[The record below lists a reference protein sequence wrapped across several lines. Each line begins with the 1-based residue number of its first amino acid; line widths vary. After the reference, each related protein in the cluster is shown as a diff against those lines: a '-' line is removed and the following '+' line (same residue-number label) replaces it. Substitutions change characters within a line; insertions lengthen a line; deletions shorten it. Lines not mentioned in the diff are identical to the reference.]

1 MTTMLLRRP
10 QTQHGFTL
18 IEVIVSIGILAMM
31 TTSMYLILRNSSEVQ
46 QESSARAALN
56 QMGRNATE
64 IMRKELSQ
72 AYLSQNQTEHW
83 KTLFK
88 AEDTDPIDEV
98 YFVAKSHEKRYADV
112 KESDLA
118 EIHYTSESDRDGGV
132 FRTLLH
138 REAPIIDDEPERGGT
153 VLAMA
158 HNVREL
164 ELRYYDEKKEEWVEE
179 WDSESADYVDRLPR
193 AVEIRLELEDAE
205 GRSQSFLTRT
215 MVYAA
220 AP

>member
-1 MTTMLLRRP
+1 
-10 QTQHGFTL
+10 L
-18 IEVIVSIGILAMM
+18 IEVIISIAILATM
-31 TTSMYLILRNSSEVQ
+31 TSSVYLILRNSLEVQ
-46 QESSARAALN
+46 EESSARAALS
-56 QMGRNATE
+56 QMGRNAME
-64 IMRKELSQ
+64 IMRSELSQ
-72 AYLSQNQTEHW
+72 AYLSENQTEDW
-83 KTLFK
+83 RTVFK
-88 AEDTDPIDEV
+88 AEDADPIDEV
-98 YFVAKSHEKRYADV
+98 YFIAKSHEKRYADA
-112 KESDLA
+112 KECDLA
-118 EIHYTSESDRDGGV
+118 ELHYTSESDREGGV

-179 WDSESADYVDRLPR
+179 WDSESAEHVNRLPR

-215 MVYAA
+215 LVYAA
-220 AP
+220 TP

>member
-1 MTTMLLRRP
+1 MRP
-10 QTQHGFTL
+10 RNRPPHQSGFTL
-18 IEVIVSIGILAMM
+18 IEVIIAIGVLALMM
-31 TTSMYLILRNSSEVQ
+31 SSMFMILRNSTEIQ
-46 QESSARAALN
+46 DESAARASLA
-56 QMGRNATE
+56 QMGRNAME
-64 IMRKELSQ
+64 IMRHELSQ
-72 AYLSQNQTEHW
+72 AFLSSNQSDHW
-83 KTLFK
+83 KTVFK

-98 YFVAKSHEKRYADV
+98 YFVAKSHEKRYANT

-118 EIHYTSESDRDGGV
+118 EIHYSSESDRDGGA

-138 REAPIIDDEPERGGT
+138 RESSIIDDDPERGGT

-179 WDSESADYVDRLPR
+179 WDSESADFVNRLPR
-193 AVEIRLELEDAE
+193 AIEIRLELEDE
-205 GRSQSFLTRT
+205 QGRSQSFLTRT
-215 MVYAA
+215 MVYAS

>member
-1 MTTMLLRRP
+1 M
-10 QTQHGFTL
+10 
-18 IEVIVSIGILAMM
+18 EVIISVGILAMM
-31 TTSMYLILRNSSEVQ
+31 TSSVYVILRNSTEVQ
-46 QESSARAALN
+46 QESTARAALA

-64 IMRKELSQ
+64 IIRSELSQ
-72 AYLSQNQTEHW
+72 AFLSDNQTEEW
-83 KTLFK
+83 KTVFK

-112 KESDLA
+112 KESNLA
-118 EIHYTSESDRDGGV
+118 EIHYTSESDRDGGA

-164 ELRYYDEKKEEWVEE
+164 ELRYFDEKKEEWVEE
-179 WDSESADYVDRLPR
+179 WDSEASDYAGRLPR
-193 AVEIRLELEDAE
+193 AVEIRLELEDEE

-215 MVYAA
+215 LVYAA